1 MRPLFLQKILTT
13 MRKYFTLFILTFLGL
28 SMNAQ
33 NIIHYWHFNN
43 LNDSVGAVPAD
54 YSLSSPAP
62 EITYP
67 GTGPGYM
74 DDVSDGDDL
83 NLRQGQVPGNGLRV
97 RNPSDLRELII
108 PLPTNDHEDIVFS
121 YAVKRTNNGAQ
132 TQFLSFSVDGGNN
145 WSNAAP
151 FADSITVGTDY
162 AVESYDFSAISDV
175 NDNPDFMVR
184 IQFFNGSSNISGN
197 NRFDNIVIEGQSTT
211 APPPSDALVHYW
223 HFNTLSG
230 REDNPIA
237 ADYTLVPNTTPE
249 ISYVGVGDGYV
260 DDYTP
265 GSSLNLQLNE
275 PPGAALR
282 VRNPSFN
289 RALII
294 DLPTDQSSDIYLVYD
309 VKRSGSG
316 MLFNNI
322 AYSVDGVNYDTTG
335 LAVRQVSISENYQTF
350 TFDFRGITTVNNNP
364 NFKVRITWD
373 GNTNQINGN
382 NRYDNV
388 AMFAEQT
395 TLSNRTFTQ
404 QESLSPNVYP
414 NPASS
419 EVFIEWN
426 TPQRDITYRV
436 IDMQG
441 RTVLINNIN
450 GNDKTVI
457 DVTQLSRGLYT
468 IIFNDGNQQSHKKIL
483 LK

>member
-1 MRPLFLQKILTT
+1 MK
-13 MRKYFTLFILTFLGL
+13 KYFTLFVLTFIAL
-28 SMNAQ
+28 SINAQ

-43 LNDSVGAVPAD
+43 LNDSVGSVPAD
-54 YSLSSPAP
+54 YTVLSQAP

-67 GTGPGYM
+67 GSGAGYM
-74 DDVSDGDDL
+74 DDVNDGDDL

-132 TQFLSFSVDGGNN
+132 TQLLSFSIDGGNN

-151 FADSITVGTDY
+151 FLDSITVGTDY
-162 AVESYDFSAISDV
+162 AVESFDFSSNTDV
-175 NDNPDFMVR
+175 NDNPDFVVR
-184 IQFFNGSSNISGN
+184 IQFFNGASNTSGN
-197 NRFDNIVIEGQSTT
+197 NRFDNIVLEGQSTT
-211 APPPSDALVHYW
+211 APPPSDALIHYW

-230 REDNPIA
+230 REDNPIP
-237 ADYTLVPNTTPE
+237 ADYTLVPNVTPE
-249 ISYVGVGDGYV
+249 ITYVGVGDGYV
-260 DDYTP
+260 DDYSP

-294 DLPTDQSSDIYLVYD
+294 DLPSNDCEDIYLMYD
-309 VKRSGSG
+309 VHRSGSG

-322 AYSVDGVNYDTTG
+322 AYTVDGVNYDTTG

-350 TFDFRGITTVNNNP
+350 TFDFRGISTVNDNP

-373 GNTNQINGN
+373 GNTNQTNGN

-395 TLSNRTFTQ
+395 TLSNRSFSQ
-404 QESLSPNVYP
+404 QESFSPNVYP

-426 TPQRDITYRV
+426 GQQTNVTYRV
-436 IDMQG
+436 VDMQG
-441 RTVLINNIN
+441 RTVLIDNIN
-450 GNDKTVI
+450 GNHKTAI
-457 DVTQLSRGLYT
+457 DVSQLSRGLYT
-468 IIFNDGNQQSHKKIL
+468 IVFNDGNHQSHKKIL
-483 LK
+483 LR